1 MKAFFHDLKMKM
13 QLLGIAVAVVSSLIL
28 PVRAWAQV
36 FDHSKVG
43 IEFEYEATRNSSR
56 NDTRNHEA
64 LLGFLQREFGG
75 KKIVTRPWEK
85 FVNARGTFQAEFKD
99 ALGRQWA
106 VVPEKMNGETFDGFE
121 LITPP
126 LTTEEDVKRLG
137 RAIDAIHASGMFVR
151 GYSSSTHFNYDVSHL
166 TGSLRDSGLDRRNVA
181 ELVDAILFLET
192 HVVQILEIVRPERYD
207 HVVNKF
213 AVPLAV
219 NQKDLLRELAELPR
233 EHRTF
238 GNVRAIFQK
247 YEKREIELVNGNKV
261 HAWKFRAFNYAKLLG
276 IGEFKG
282 WNLPIIESRLAD
294 LVENSAKLEEFGR
307 LFARSIATGAA
318 TPVTQFRDPFPQF
331 NEFYEH
337 SRGHAALDEFIRG
350 THPDRVSK
358 FRARIGLSAAS
369 SGGGAFSGGRC
380 EALFVPKAG

>member
-1 MKAFFHDLKMKM
+1 MGAVSRISEMKM
-13 QLLGIAVAVVSSLIL
+13 IVAIWLAMLV
-28 PVRAWAQV
+28 WAGV
-36 FDHSKVG
+36 AHAEAFGHSQVG

-64 LLGFLQREFGG
+64 LLGFLHREFGG

-85 FVNARGTFQAEFKD
+85 FINARGTFQAEFKD
-99 ALGRQWA
+99 AHGRTWA
-106 VVPEKMNGETFDGFE
+106 VVPEKMNGESFDGFE

-126 LTTEEDVKRLG
+126 LSTEDDVRRLG
-137 RAIDAIHASGMFVR
+137 RAIDAIQASGLFVR
-151 GYSSSTHFNYDVSHL
+151 GYSSSTHYNYDVSHL
-166 TGSLRDSGLDRRNVA
+166 TGPLRGADLERRNVA
-181 ELVDAILFLET
+181 ELVDVILFLET

-233 EHRTF
+233 ERRTY
-238 GNVRAIFQK
+238 GGVRAIFQK

-294 LVENSAKLEEFGR
+294 LVENSVKLEELGR
-307 LFARSIATGAA
+307 LFARSIAVGAA
-318 TPVTQFRDPFPQF
+318 TPVLQFRDPFPEF
-331 NEFYEH
+331 GEFYEH

-350 THPDRVSK
+350 THPERVSK
-358 FRARIGLSAAS
+358 FRARIGLDAVTLPARS
-369 SGGGAFSGGRC
+369 FSGGRC
-380 EALFVPKAG
+380 EALFISKAG

>member
-1 MKAFFHDLKMKM
+1 MGAVSRISEMKM
-13 QLLGIAVAVVSSLIL
+13 VVAIWLAML
-28 PVRAWAQV
+28 AWAGVAHAEV
-36 FDHSKVG
+36 FGHSQVG
-43 IEFEYEATRNSSR
+43 IEFEYEATRGSSR

-64 LLGFLQREFGG
+64 LLGFLHREFGG

-85 FVNARGTFQAEFKD
+85 FINARGTFQAEFKD
-99 ALGRQWA
+99 AHGRTWS
-106 VVPEKMNGETFDGFE
+106 VVPEKMNGESFDGFE

-126 LTTEEDVKRLG
+126 LSTEDDVRRLG
-137 RAIDAIHASGMFVR
+137 RAIDAIQASGLFVR
-151 GYSSSTHFNYDVSHL
+151 GYSSSTHYNYDVSHL
-166 TGSLRDSGLDRRNVA
+166 TGPLRGVDLERRNVA
-181 ELVDAILFLET
+181 ELVDVILFLET

-233 EHRTF
+233 ERRTY
-238 GNVRAIFQK
+238 GGVRAIFQK

-294 LVENSAKLEEFGR
+294 LVENSVKLEELGR
-307 LFARSIATGAA
+307 LFARSIAVGAA
-318 TPVTQFRDPFPQF
+318 TPVLQFRDPFPEF
-331 NEFYEH
+331 GEFYEH

-350 THPDRVSK
+350 THPERVSK
-358 FRARIGLSAAS
+358 FRARIGLDAVTLPAR
-369 SGGGAFSGGRC
+369 GFSGGRC
-380 EALFVPKAG
+380 EALFISKAG